1 MEKVPIAY
9 YLCGKPKKLSIM
21 LTRCLSLFFLL
32 VFFVACGPPPKFSS
46 EEIAEQNEA
55 WEKMMDVH
63 DEVMPL
69 VMHEIPE
76 TIEELEELAQ
86 ASAVEANDFHPRVQ
100 QAVADLK
107 EADQGMYDWMGRI
120 KNNKRKAL
128 RKKYDDHA
136 AMMAFIDKEQVDIDQ
151 VAEDI
156 NSSLAAAKALLKERV
171 GN

>member
-1 MEKVPIAY
+1 
-9 YLCGKPKKLSIM
+9 
-21 LTRCLSLFFLL
+21 
-32 VFFVACGPPPKFSS
+32 
-46 EEIAEQNEA
+46 
-55 WEKMMDVH
+55 MDVH

-136 AMMAFIDKEQVDIDQ
+136 AMMAFIDKEHVDIDQ